1 MNTQLKIE
9 NISCGYPGKFMLKDI
24 SFEIKKGSFTGI
36 IGPNGS
42 GKTTLFRGI
51 TGEIPIIAGKIYY
64 RGKRLENFTNKQRAQ
79 NFAIVTQKIEIPNI
93 TVEEYVLMGRFPY
106 KKPFQFLETK
116 KDYSLAE
123 KYMKMTGVYQYKD
136 KLFSEL
142 SGGEQQLISI
152 AKALTQEPEILL
164 LDEPTSHL
172 DIAHQ
177 VRILNLLQNLN
188 QDYNLTVIMI
198 IHDLNL
204 AGEYCDNIIMMS
216 DGKIHISGTANEV
229 LNYKYIEEVYKTPV
243 VTRENPI
250 SKKPAIFLISERVL
264 KKDVSIS
271 PKT

>member
-1 MNTQLKIE
+1 MKRQLEIE
-9 NISCGYPGKFMLKDI
+9 NIVCGYPGKFMLKSI
-24 SFEIKKGSFTGI
+24 NFEVIKGSFTGI

-51 TGEIPIIAGKIYY
+51 TGEIPINSGNIYFKN
-64 RGKRLENFTNKQRAQ
+64 RNLKEFTIKQKAQ
-79 NFAIVTQKIEIPNI
+79 KFAIVTQKIETPNI

-106 KKPFQFLETK
+106 KKPFQFLETTE
-116 KDYSLAE
+116 DFRLAE
-123 KYMKMTGVYQYKD
+123 KYMKMTGVFKYKD
-136 KLFSEL
+136 TLFSEL

-177 VRILNLLQNLN
+177 VRILNLLQRLN
-188 QDYNLTVIMI
+188 NQYDLTVIMI

-204 AGEYCDNIIMMS
+204 AGEYCDNIVMMNNGHIHKSGSAS
-216 DGKIHISGTANEV
+216 DV
-229 LNYKYIEEVYKTPV
+229 LNYEDIEEVYKTPV

-264 KKDVSIS
+264 QGKQ
-271 PKT
+271 KT